1 MVGTSNLGSWNGHW
15 LYYLGGL
22 LSPML
27 ICWDLPNLLG
37 IMTTQKKGKLST
49 NEHFMGIILPRL
61 LGMIITHS
69 KELYQPTSIMGW
81 DRGIL

>member
-1 MVGTSNLGSWNGHW
+1 MVIDYTTYIG
-15 LYYLGGL
+15 
-22 LSPML
+22 
-27 ICWDLPNLLG
+27 DLPNLLG

-49 NEHFMGIILPRL
+49 NEHFMGIPLPRL